1 MTVMIL
7 IRHATNDMVGKA
19 LAGWTPGVHLN
30 EEGQEQ
36 ARRLA
41 ERLAQAPLAAIYSS
55 VLERAWETAAP
66 LAERLGLEVQQLED
80 ISEIRFGEWTGQ
92 EIKALSDTPAW
103 RGIQLFPS
111 GTRIPGGETLLE
123 MQGRVVAA
131 LERLRQAHP
140 KQVIAVFSH
149 ADVIKAAVAHYAGIH
164 LDLFQRIVISPASL
178 SIIVVT
184 EHGPRIICVNDTGEP
199 PSFPKDEPQKDAQ
212 GHEITPETERPVG

>member
-1 MTVMIL
+1 MTVLIL
-7 IRHATNDMVGKA
+7 IRHATNDMVGKS

-30 EEGQEQ
+30 DEGLEQ

-80 ISEIRFGEWTGQ
+80 LSEIRFGEWTGR
-92 EIKALSDTPAW
+92 EIKELAETPTW
-103 RGIQLFPS
+103 RSIQIFPS

-123 MQGRVVAA
+123 MQARVVAA
-131 LERLRQAHP
+131 LERLRHAHP

-164 LDLFQRIVISPASL
+164 LDLFQRIVISPATL
-178 SIIVVT
+178 SIIAVT
-184 EHGPRIICVNDTGEP
+184 EHGPRILCVNDSGEP
-199 PSFPKDEPQKDAQ
+199 PSFPKDEPQKDEQ
-212 GHEITPETERPVG
+212 GREITPETERPVG